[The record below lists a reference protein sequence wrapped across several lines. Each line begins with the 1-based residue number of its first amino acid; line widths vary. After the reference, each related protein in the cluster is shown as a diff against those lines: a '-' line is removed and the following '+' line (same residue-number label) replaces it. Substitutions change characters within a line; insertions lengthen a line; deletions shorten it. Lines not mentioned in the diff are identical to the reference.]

1 MSEDLIARLMADHGA
16 LMDYLRLQGEISFL
30 STMESSLPKVVLL
43 AAASDLEHEVQQVII
58 GYYKQQTRDCEFAVS
73 FVHNKAISRQYHTYF
88 DWRNRSA
95 NSFFALFGERF
106 KAKAKTA
113 LKADAEIAQAVADFC
128 ELGDLRNQL
137 VHENYAAFSMEKT
150 ASEVH
155 ALYQSARRFVTYLP
169 TLLDDAGTGS
179 GGSEQVQQVTS

>member
-1 MSEDLIARLMADHGA
+1 MSADLIARLMTDHGA

-30 STMESSLPKVVLL
+30 STMESSLPKVMLL
-43 AAASDLEHEVQQVII
+43 AAASDLEQEVQQVII
-58 GYYKQQTRDCEFAVS
+58 GYYKQQTRDCEFAIN

-106 KAKAKTA
+106 KAKARAA
-113 LKADAEIAQAVADFC
+113 LKGDADMAQAVSDFC

-137 VHENYAAFSMEKT
+137 VHENYASFSMEKT

-155 ALYQSARRFVTYLP
+155 ALYLSARRFVTYLP
-169 TLLDDAGTGS
+169 TLLADGESASDGATA
-179 GGSEQVQQVTS
+179 